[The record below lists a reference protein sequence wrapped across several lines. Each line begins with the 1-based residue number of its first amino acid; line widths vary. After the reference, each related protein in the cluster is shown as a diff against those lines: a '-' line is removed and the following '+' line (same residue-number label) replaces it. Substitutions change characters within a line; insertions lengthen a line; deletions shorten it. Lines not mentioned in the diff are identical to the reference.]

1 MRSKPKGLCSYLY
14 VGLRRRK
21 ELKMM
26 LRFWTKVNRQTT
38 VALLKEMGGISLG
51 GMWGGKV
58 MSSIGINSYSAGEL
72 PEGH

>member
-21 ELKMM
+21 ELKML
-26 LRFWTKVNRQTT
+26 LRFWTKVNRQT

-51 GMWGGKV
+51 GMWRWE
-58 MSSIGINSYSAGEL
+58 SYEFYWDKLLSAGEL